1 MQDNVNPFKANHKSK
16 KMIKP
21 LTIKDY
27 PAMVT
32 LWEKAGLP
40 YKPKGRDSKKAIQ
53 KQMAENPDL
62 FLGAFLNNELI
73 GCIIATFD
81 GRKGW
86 INRVAVLPE
95 YQRQGIGVQLV
106 KAAEKVL
113 KERGAHVIGVLIFDT
128 NKLSLTLFQ
137 KVGYYISKDILYLSK
152 RESDKS

>member
-1 MQDNVNPFKANHKSK
+1 
-16 KMIKP
+16 MIKP
-21 LTIKDY
+21 LTKKDY

-40 YKPKGRDSKKAIQ
+40 YRPRGRDSEKAIQ
-53 KQMAENPDL
+53 NQMEENPDL

-95 YQRQGIGVQLV
+95 YQRQGIGVNLV
-106 KAAEKVL
+106 KAAEKAL
-113 KERGAHVIGVLIFDT
+113 KERGAAVIGVLIFET
-128 NKLSLTLFQ
+128 NKQSLALFK
-137 KVGYYISKDILYLSK
+137 KVGYSISKDILYLSK
-152 RESDKS
+152 RESEES